1 MPALLLL
8 PALALAA
15 PRANTTALVG
25 KAQCPSAYGPG
36 KHTINLDVTQCAP
49 RSLFSV
55 FMSAAPAPAPAP
67 VTAPAAAFALR
78 FPPAPFWLRPHL
90 RASH

>member
-55 FMSAAPAPAPAP
+55 SVSAPAPAP

-78 FPPAPFWLRPHL
+78 FPPAPFWLRPHA
-90 RASH
+90 RAAH

>member
-15 PRANTTALVG
+15 PRANSTALAG

-49 RSLFSV
+49 HSLFCSRLPR
-55 FMSAAPAPAPAP
+55 SGSGSGSPAP
-67 VTAPAAAFALR
+67 
-78 FPPAPFWLRPHL
+78 PPAQLRLRLRPHPQPT
-90 RASH
+90 H

>member
-55 FMSAAPAPAPAP
+55 SVSAPAPAPA
-67 VTAPAAAFALR
+67 TAPAAAFALR

>member
-15 PRANTTALVG
+15 PRANSTALVA

-36 KHTINLDVTQCAP
+36 KHTINLDVTQCDSH
-49 RSLFSV
+49 SLFCILLCVGCSRSG
-55 FMSAAPAPAPAP
+55 FPSGSGSGSPAP
-67 VTAPAAAFALR
+67 
-78 FPPAPFWLRPHL
+78 PPAQLRLRLRPHPQPT
-90 RASH
+90 H